1 MSESQND
8 PKPVYD
14 GEQPPELAASTDAP
28 SGDAE
33 QPTELTPSS
42 DTSVDDVAHPTEPVP
57 STDATA
63 DDAGHPPEVSSS
75 TDSSTD
81 DEGRQP
87 EPVAPTDISRTDAPT
102 DSELPAAAEPASER
116 SERSPAEV
124 AEESGEIDLGQPPLT
139 GDEAPAAAEET
150 SVPVDENAGD
160 PPVLDTPPADATSP
174 DAQGSG
180 EEVVPDTAAQ
190 TYAEAPPRSTA
201 NDPREPEPSAT
212 DAAPAPVA
220 TAVPSADPRV
230 SVLEV
235 RSLDWDAVRAAVTR
249 EVSVASAELILSGM
263 EARLAEGGPLGLA
276 FEDYL
281 AGPDDRVIQIGADA
295 DLDEVWFV
303 GDVHGDLLAL
313 EAALQ
318 HIDRSGGGAGAR
330 IVFLG
335 DLFDD
340 GMHSPEVVLRIFD
353 LVLNGPMKVTII
365 AGNHDEALAFD
376 GERFQSTVLPS
387 DFTDWLNTKL
397 DRPWAVRLGKV
408 IIEFFAR
415 APRALYFPD
424 GLLVAHGGIPHT
436 DLHAA
441 LEETGNWND
450 PRMIT
455 DYVWL
460 RAHPRARKRIPNR
473 TTRGSEFGRD
483 DLAAFAEVATRLGR
497 PVTRLLRGHDH
508 LEDRFELFPAY
519 VEVPVLTINT
529 LSHRLPREV
538 FGTYERVPVIA
549 RFVDGEVPE
558 VRRLFIPPELVR
570 EIYPEPGGEPA
581 AETST

>member
-1 MSESQND
+1 VSESQND
-8 PKPVYD
+8 PKRVND
-14 GEQPPELAASTDAP
+14 AEQPPEPAPSTDAPAGDVARQPDAAPSNEAPADAVAQPLEPAASTDVPVDTEPPATP
-28 SGDAE
+28 ESPA
-33 QPTELTPSS
+33 PTEGS
-42 DTSVDDVAHPTEPVP
+42 
-57 STDATA
+57 
-63 DDAGHPPEVSSS
+63 
-75 TDSSTD
+75 
-81 DEGRQP
+81 
-87 EPVAPTDISRTDAPT
+87 
-102 DSELPAAAEPASER
+102 SER
-116 SERSPAEV
+116 GPAEV
-124 AEESGEIDLGQPPLT
+124 AAESGEIDLGQPPLS
-139 GDEAPAAAEET
+139 GDEAP
-150 SVPVDENAGD
+150 VPPDTAPVALDENAAAVPASDAPG
-160 PPVLDTPPADATSP
+160 PTTADAT
-174 DAQGSG
+174 AGSG
-180 EEVVPDTAAQ
+180 ETVPDTSAQ
-190 TYAEAPPRSTA
+190 TYAEAPPHSTA
-201 NDPREPEPSAT
+201 NEPDPSAAPAT
-212 DAAPAPVA
+212 DAEPEAAPVGGA
-220 TAVPSADPRV
+220 APSAAPTV

-235 RSLDWDAVRAAVTR
+235 RSLDWNAVRAAVTR
-249 EVSVASAELILSGM
+249 EVTVESAETILAGM

-281 AGPDDRVIQIGADA
+281 GGPDDRVLQIGASA

-303 GDVHGDLLAL
+303 GDLHGDLLAL

-318 HIDRSGGGAGAR
+318 HIDRSGGGPGAR

-340 GMHSPEVVLRIFD
+340 GIHSPEVVLRIFD
-353 LVLNGPMKVTII
+353 LVLNGPMKVTIV
-365 AGNHDEALAFD
+365 AGNHDEALAYD
-376 GERFQSTVLPS
+376 GARFQSTVLPS
-387 DFTDWLNTKL
+387 DFTDWLNTQL

-408 IIEFFAR
+408 IIDFFAR

-497 PVTRLLRGHDH
+497 PVARMLRGHDH
-508 LEDRFELFPAY
+508 VEERYEVFPAY
-519 VEVPVLTINT
+519 EKVPVLTINT

-549 RFVDGEVPE
+549 RFVHGEVPE
-558 VRRLFIPPELVR
+558 VRRLFIPTELIR
-570 EIYPEPGGEPA
+570 EVYPEPGGEPA
-581 AETST
+581 AEPSA